1 MKKLFLC
8 TSFLFAFQSR
18 CAVSLVQR
26 KIKGD
31 FKFEGIIMKQLKS
44 ILLLL
49 SFVLFTNIIEAN
61 DLLNKIKSDMSP
73 RYTIYSKPEC
83 YQPRQSYQK
92 WTERSEGYAGQYF
105 QDIAGCNN
113 DSKLRVKYYQEAT
126 AEELHELLSDEDK
139 QIVKKFIEI
148 TSTTFLD
155 GSYDLIYVI
164 KYMDSYLKKLMTIE
178 DFYNC
183 YEECTGNSL
192 KTYALAKAHLPRLL
206 RGYKGSCRNGKGTW
220 MASIDC
226 GHEIIDR
233 NCNSYLRD
241 IKSCVE
247 GHPDIVLTSAEID
260 LVITDSVL
268 YNLIVTHLNL
278 NLTLWQKIK
287 RYIYS
292 IIF

>member
-1 MKKLFLC
+1 
-8 TSFLFAFQSR
+8 
-18 CAVSLVQR
+18 
-26 KIKGD
+26 
-31 FKFEGIIMKQLKS
+31 MKQLKS
-44 ILLLL
+44 MILLL
-49 SFVLFTNIIEAN
+49 SFILFTNIIEAN

-73 RYTIYSKPEC
+73 RYSINSKPEC
-83 YQPRQSYQK
+83 YQPHQCYQQWVGCSEDYARQYYQE
-92 WTERSEGYAGQYF
+92 TT
-105 QDIAGCNN
+105 GCNR

-139 QIVKKFIEI
+139 HIVKKFIET

-164 KYMDSYLKKLMTIE
+164 KYMDSHLKELITIE

-192 KTYALAKAHLPRLL
+192 KTYALAKEHLPRLL
-206 RGYKGSCRNGKGTW
+206 RGYKGSCSNGKATW

-233 NCNSYLRD
+233 NCNSYLKG
-241 IKSCVE
+241 IKSCIQD
-247 GHPDIVLTSAEID
+247 HPDISLTSQDID
-260 LVITDSVL
+260 YIITDSVL
-268 YNLIVTHLNL
+268 YNLIATHLNL
-278 NLTLWQKIK
+278 NLTIWQKIK
-287 RYIYS
+287 RCIYS